1 MIGPPVYIGE
11 ARSHDELIQVMA
23 ERKSALGLSNEF
35 LDNTIPLSDGHT
47 DKVLGPSRE
56 RGLSQ
61 LTLDGMLAAL
71 ALRLVI
77 VEDPEQAARM
87 RPRWEGRD
95 HRQLRPAARIGKSM
109 IARARPHVI
118 RELGRSGGQ
127 ARWRGVSAR
136 RRSELMTIVSWA
148 RSSVRKP
155 IEAPRSSGRPA
166 VETPP
171 EAG

>member
-1 MIGPPVYIGE
+1 VIGPPVYIGE

-61 LTLDGMLAAL
+61 FTLDGMLAAL
-71 ALRLVI
+71 ALKLVL

-95 HRQLRPAARIGKSM
+95 QRQVRPPARIGKSL
-109 IARARPHVI
+109 IARARPHVV
-118 RELGRSGGQ
+118 RELGRQGGK
-127 ARWRGVSAR
+127 ARWRGVDPEVR
-136 RRSELMTIVSWA
+136 RRLMTQISWA
-148 RSSVRKP
+148 RPSVRKA
-155 IEAPRSSGRPA
+155 IEAARSGDCA
-166 VETPP
+166 AAETTP
-171 EAG
+171 